1 MYCLKVKFAKTS
13 SFINTK
19 SLFLLS
25 IMNITSQ
32 IKQPIHAEMELFEK
46 KFFES
51 MSSKVALLNRI
62 TYYIVNRKGKQM
74 RPMFVFLTAKMISGG
89 KVNERTYRGASVIE
103 LIHTATLVHD
113 DVVDDSNR
121 RRGFFS
127 INALWRN
134 KIAVLVGDYLLSKG
148 LLLSIDNGDFDLLR
162 IISVAVRE
170 MSEGELLQIEKARRL
185 DIDESVYYEI
195 IRQKTATL
203 IAACCALGAKSVSED
218 EAQVETMRKF
228 GELIGMAF
236 QIKDDL
242 FDYTDDAIGK
252 PTGIDIKEQKMT
264 LPLIYALNNCT
275 SKEKSWC
282 INSIKNHNK
291 DKKRVKE
298 VIQFVKDKNGL
309 SYAEQKMVQFQQ
321 EALALIQKFPT
332 SEYKD
337 SLTLMVNYVIERK
350 NKQCQSQYQLQC
362 QKRSCFD
369 LILEF
374 GILNFHAT
382 FLQPKASMLIEPS

>member
-1 MYCLKVKFAKTS
+1 
-13 SFINTK
+13 
-19 SLFLLS
+19 
-25 IMNITSQ
+25 
-32 IKQPIHAEMELFEK
+32 MELFEK
-46 KFFES
+46 KFHES

-74 RPMFVFLTAKMISGG
+74 RPMFVFLTAKMVSNGT
-89 KVNERTYRGASVIE
+89 VNERTYRGASVIE

-127 INALWRN
+127 INALWKN

-148 LLLSIDNGDFDLLR
+148 LLLSIDNDDFDLLR

-185 DIDESVYYEI
+185 DITEDIYYEI

-203 IAACCALGAKSVSED
+203 IAACCALGACSVNPEGD
-218 EAQVETMRKF
+218 HTEKMRKF

-242 FDYTDDAIGK
+242 FDYTEDSIGK

-264 LPLIYALNNCT
+264 LPLIYTLNKC
-275 SKEKSWC
+275 SKEEKKWL
-282 INSIKNHNK
+282 INSVKNHNK

-298 VIQFVKDKNGL
+298 VIAFVKKTGGL
-309 SYAEQKMVQFQQ
+309 TYAEQKMAEFRE
-321 EALALIQKFPT
+321 EALLLLSDYPS

-337 SLTLMVNYVIERK
+337 ALTLMVNYVIERK
-350 NKQCQSQYQLQC
+350 
-362 QKRSCFD
+362 
-369 LILEF
+369 I
-374 GILNFHAT
+374 
-382 FLQPKASMLIEPS
+382 